1 MEYAGMTIADK
12 VERIRSE
19 MKEKKATLAVFG
31 ALDDV
36 AYLFNVRC
44 QGDVETCPV
53 GIAYATVSHE
63 RATLYCDDE
72 KVAPPEVAE
81 HLRSSGVDV
90 RPYGDVVEDVRSHL
104 GADPARAKVWI
115 DGARS
120 NYALSRVVPTGPN
133 RIDLQNPVTPMKA
146 CKNPAEMEGMRRA
159 HVVDGAAMAE
169 FMAWLEDAIVVMGR
183 TDVSEVEVDVVL
195 TGCRASQAGFREVS
209 FPTIAGVGSNG
220 AIVHYRA
227 AVGSDL
233 LKYVDR
239 SRPILI
245 DSGGQY
251 DYGTTDVTR
260 TWFFGENPS
269 EDFKDMY
276 TRVLK
281 GNIGV
286 GKTVNSSFHLSA
298 LSVSTFTITSLHHLS
313 LSVSRQQTP

>member
-1 MEYAGMTIADK
+1 
-12 VERIRSE
+12 
-19 MKEKKATLAVFG
+19 
-31 ALDDV
+31 
-36 AYLFNVRC
+36 
-44 QGDVETCPV
+44 
-53 GIAYATVSHE
+53 
-63 RATLYCDDE
+63 
-72 KVAPPEVAE
+72 
-81 HLRSSGVDV
+81 
-90 RPYGDVVEDVRSHL
+90 
-104 GADPARAKVWI
+104 
-115 DGARS
+115 
-120 NYALSRVVPTGPN
+120 VPTGPN

-195 TGCRASQAGFREVS
+195 TGCRARQAGFREVS

-313 LSVSRQQTP
+313 LSVSRQ